1 MLVVSNC
8 FRRKS
13 AFAVGR
19 RIHCVD
25 YCYCW
30 SVDGVADSCERSPVF
45 AEAVDAVGVCMVR
58 FYNSLRYATH
68 SPDDGQLAR
77 TNY

>member
-1 MLVVSNC
+1 MLVASNC
-8 FRRKS
+8 FRRTS
-13 AFAVGR
+13 ASAAGR

-25 YCYCW
+25 YCYCL
-30 SVDGVADSCERSPVF
+30 SVDGVVDSCERSPVF
-45 AEAVDAVGVCMVR
+45 AEAAVGVCMVR